1 MSRRI
6 LVFTQ
11 PDRFAAG
18 AIGRPGQRTFFLQVV
33 DGRRVAS
40 VVLEKVQVALLAD
53 RISAILAE
61 LRTREVAGAPE
72 PDAEGLPNDDD
83 RPLDE
88 PIGDPFRV
96 SSLTISWDGEASDIT
111 VEARSGFGDED
122 GDEDDETAEGVDD
135 PDEIPDDAPDGP
147 DVLRVRLDGASALGF
162 ARRAARVV
170 AAGRPPCPFCGEP
183 LNPEGHV
190 CVRTNGYL
198 N

>member
-1 MSRRI
+1 MARRI
-6 LVFTQ
+6 QVFSD

-33 DGRRVAS
+33 DGQRVAS

-53 RISAILAE
+53 RITAILAE
-61 LRTREVAGAPE
+61 LRARDVAGAP
-72 PDAEGLPNDDD
+72 PLDAEDLPNDDD

-88 PIGDPFRV
+88 PIGDAFRV
-96 SSLTISWDGEASDIT
+96 ASLTISWDGEASDIT

-122 GDEDDETAEGVDD
+122 DEDEDIDD
-135 PDEIPDDAPDGP
+135 IPDEALEGP
-147 DVLRVRLDGASALGF
+147 DVLRVRLTGPSALGF
-162 ARRAARVV
+162 ARRAARIV

>member
-1 MSRRI
+1 VSRRI
-6 LVFTQ
+6 LVFDD

-33 DGRRVAS
+33 DGRRIAS

-53 RISAILAE
+53 RIAAILAE
-61 LRTREVAGAPE
+61 LRLREVTGAPE
-72 PDAEGLPNDDD
+72 EDADELPNDDD

-88 PIGDPFRV
+88 PIGEAFRV
-96 SSLTISWDGEASDIT
+96 ASLTISWDGEASDIT
-111 VEARSGFGDED
+111 VEARSVYGEDQEEGEDED
-122 GDEDDETAEGVDD
+122 DD
-135 PDEIPDDAPDGP
+135 PDEIPDDAAEGP
-147 DVLRVRLDGASALGF
+147 DVLRVRLDGAAALGF
-162 ARRAARVV
+162 ARRAARIV

>member
-1 MSRRI
+1 MPRRI
-6 LVFTQ
+6 LVFSE

-53 RISAILAE
+53 RIGAILAE
-61 LRTREVAGAPE
+61 LRSRDVAGAPAA
-72 PDAEGLPNDDD
+72 DAEGLPNDDD

-88 PIGDPFRV
+88 PIGDAFRV
-96 SSLTISWDGEASDIT
+96 ESLTISWDGEAADIT
-111 VEARSGFGDED
+111 VEARSGYGEE
-122 GDEDDETAEGVDD
+122 GEEVEEGVNDA
-135 PDEIPDDAPDGP
+135 DEIPDDAPEGP
-147 DVLRVRLDGASALGF
+147 DVLRVRLDGAAALGF
-162 ARRAARVV
+162 ARRAERVV

>member
-1 MSRRI
+1 VARRI
-6 LVFTQ
+6 QLFSD

-18 AIGRPGQRTFFLQVV
+18 AIGPPGQRTFFLQVV
-33 DGRRVAS
+33 DGRRIAS

-53 RISAILAE
+53 RITAILAE
-61 LRTREVAGAPE
+61 LRARDIEGAP
-72 PDAEGLPNDDD
+72 PIDAEQLPNDDD

-88 PIGDPFRV
+88 PIGDAFRV
-96 SSLTISWDGEASDIT
+96 ASLTISWDGEASDIT

-122 GDEDDETAEGVDD
+122 DEEDEEED
-135 PDEIPDDAPDGP
+135 PDEIPDDALEGP

-162 ARRAARVV
+162 ARRAARIV

>member
-6 LVFTQ
+6 LVFTA
-11 PDRFAAG
+11 PKRFAAG
-18 AIGRPGQRTFFLQVV
+18 AIGQPGQRTFFLQVV
-33 DGRRVAS
+33 DGPRIAS

-53 RISAILAE
+53 RITAILAE
-61 LRTREVAGAPE
+61 LRSRDVAGAPE
-72 PDAEGLPNDDD
+72 AEADVLPNDDD

-88 PIGDPFRV
+88 PIGEAFRV
-96 SSLTISWDGEASDIT
+96 ASLTISWDGEASDIT
-111 VEARSGFGDED
+111 VEARSGY
-122 GDEDDETAEGVDD
+122 GDEDDESDEDVDD

-147 DVLRVRLDGASALGF
+147 DVLRVRLDGAAALGF

>member
-33 DGRRVAS
+33 KGRRIAS

-53 RISAILAE
+53 RIAAILAE
-61 LRTREVAGAPE
+61 LRTRDIAGAPE

-88 PIGDPFRV
+88 PIGEAFRAA
-96 SSLTISWDGEASDIT
+96 SLTISWDGEGSDIT
-111 VEARSGFGDED
+111 VEARSGYGDHD
-122 GDEDDETAEGVDD
+122 DDEEGEGGDPTDD

-147 DVLRVRLDGASALGF
+147 DVLRVRLDGPSALGF

-170 AAGRPPCPFCGEP
+170 AAGRPPCPFCGQP

>member
-1 MSRRI
+1 MARRI
-6 LVFTQ
+6 LEFTE

-18 AIGRPGQRTFFLQVV
+18 AIGRPGQRTFFLQAV
-33 DGRRVAS
+33 DGRRIAS

-53 RISAILAE
+53 RIAAILTE
-61 LRTREVAGAPE
+61 LREREVDGAPDE
-72 PDAEGLPNDDD
+72 DADELPNDDD

-88 PIGDPFRV
+88 PIGEAFRV
-96 SSLTISWDGEASDIT
+96 ASLTISWDGEASDIT
-111 VEARSGFGDED
+111 VEARSGYGEEDE
-122 GDEDDETAEGVDD
+122 ETEDD
-135 PDEIPDDAPDGP
+135 PDEIPDDAPEGP

-170 AAGRPPCPFCGEP
+170 AAGRPPGPFCGEP

>member
-1 MSRRI
+1 MPRRI
-6 LVFTQ
+6 LTFTE

-53 RISAILAE
+53 RITAILAE
-61 LRTREVAGAPE
+61 LRAREVTGAPE
-72 PDAEGLPNDDD
+72 PDAEELPNDDD

-88 PIGDPFRV
+88 PIGDAFRV
-96 SSLTISWDGEASDIT
+96 ASLTISWDGEASDIT
-111 VEARSGFGDED
+111 VEARSGYGEEDED
-122 GDEDDETAEGVDD
+122 EEDPEED
-135 PDEIPDDAPDGP
+135 PDEIPDDAPEGP

>member
-1 MSRRI
+1 MARRI
-6 LVFTQ
+6 LEFRE

-18 AIGRPGQRTFFLQVV
+18 AIGRPGQRTFFLQAV
-33 DGRRVAS
+33 DGRRIAS

-53 RISAILAE
+53 RIAAILGE
-61 LRTREVAGAPE
+61 LRERDVTGAPE
-72 PDAEGLPNDDD
+72 EDADELPNDDD

-88 PIGDPFRV
+88 PIGEAFRV
-96 SSLTISWDGEASDIT
+96 ASLTISWDGEASDIT
-111 VEARSGFGDED
+111 VEARSGYGDED
-122 GDEDDETAEGVDD
+122 EEQEDD
-135 PDEIPDDAPDGP
+135 PDEIPDDAPEGP

-162 ARRAARVV
+162 ARRAARIV

>member
-1 MSRRI
+1 MARRI
-6 LVFTQ
+6 QVFAN

-18 AIGRPGQRTFFLQVV
+18 AIGPPGQRTFFLQVL

-53 RISAILAE
+53 RVTAILAE
-61 LRTREVAGAPE
+61 LRAREVEGAPHI
-72 PDAEGLPNDDD
+72 DARGLPNDDD

-88 PIGDPFRV
+88 PIGDAFRV
-96 SSLTISWDGEASDIT
+96 ASLTISWDGEASDIT

-122 GDEDDETAEGVDD
+122 EEDDAEED
-135 PDEIPDDAPDGP
+135 PDEIPDDALEGP

-162 ARRAARVV
+162 ARRAARIV

>member
-1 MSRRI
+1 MPRRI
-6 LVFTQ
+6 LSFSE

-53 RISAILAE
+53 RITAILAE
-61 LRTREVAGAPE
+61 LRSRDVPDAPE
-72 PDAEGLPNDDD
+72 PDATGLPNDDD

-88 PIGDPFRV
+88 PIGDAFRV
-96 SSLTISWDGEASDIT
+96 ASLTISWDGEASDIT
-111 VEARSGFGDED
+111 VEARSAFGDED
-122 GDEDDETAEGVDD
+122 PDADDDPDAD
-135 PDEIPDDAPDGP
+135 PDEIPDDAPEGP
-147 DVLRVRLDGASALGF
+147 DVLRVRLDGPAALGF

>member
-1 MSRRI
+1 MARRI
-6 LVFTQ
+6 LEFTE

-18 AIGRPGQRTFFLQVV
+18 AIGRPGQRTFFLQAV
-33 DGRRVAS
+33 DGRRIAS

-53 RISAILAE
+53 RIAAILTE
-61 LRTREVAGAPE
+61 LRERDVDGAPDE
-72 PDAEGLPNDDD
+72 DADELPNDDD

-88 PIGDPFRV
+88 PIGEAFRV
-96 SSLTISWDGEASDIT
+96 ASLTISWDGEASDIT
-111 VEARSGFGDED
+111 VEARSGYGEEDE
-122 GDEDDETAEGVDD
+122 EVEDD
-135 PDEIPDDAPDGP
+135 PDEIPDDAPEGP

-170 AAGRPPCPFCGEP
+170 AAGRPPCPFCGQP

>member
-1 MSRRI
+1 MARRI
-6 LVFTQ
+6 LEFTE
-11 PDRFAAG
+11 PDRFTAG
-18 AIGRPGQRTFFLQVV
+18 AIGRPGQRTFFLQAV
-33 DGRRVAS
+33 DGRRIAS

-53 RISAILAE
+53 RIAAILGE
-61 LRTREVAGAPE
+61 LREREVAGAPE
-72 PDAEGLPNDDD
+72 EDADELPNDDD

-88 PIGDPFRV
+88 PIGEAFRV
-96 SSLTISWDGEASDIT
+96 ASLTISWDGEASDIT
-111 VEARSGFGDED
+111 VEARSGYGDED
-122 GDEDDETAEGVDD
+122 EEQEDD
-135 PDEIPDDAPDGP
+135 PDEIPDDAPEGP

-162 ARRAARVV
+162 ARRAARIV

>member
-1 MSRRI
+1 MARRI
-6 LVFTQ
+6 IEFTE

-18 AIGRPGQRTFFLQVV
+18 AIGRPGQRTFFLQAV
-33 DGRRVAS
+33 DGRRIAS

-53 RISAILAE
+53 RIAAILGE
-61 LRTREVAGAPE
+61 LRERDVVGAPAE
-72 PDAEGLPNDDD
+72 DAAELPNDDD

-88 PIGDPFRV
+88 PIGEAFRV
-96 SSLTISWDGEASDIT
+96 ASLTISWDGEASDIT
-111 VEARSGFGDED
+111 VEARSGYGEEDE
-122 GDEDDETAEGVDD
+122 EPEDD
-135 PDEIPDDAPDGP
+135 PDEIPDDAPEGP
-147 DVLRVRLDGASALGF
+147 DVLRVRLDGPSALGF

>member
-1 MSRRI
+1 MARRI
-6 LVFTQ
+6 LEFTE

-18 AIGRPGQRTFFLQVV
+18 AIGQPGQRTFFLQAVA
-33 DGRRVAS
+33 GRRIAS

-53 RISAILAE
+53 RIAAILGE
-61 LRTREVAGAPE
+61 LREREVAGAPPE
-72 PDAEGLPNDDD
+72 DADELPNDDD

-88 PIGDPFRV
+88 PIGEAFRV
-96 SSLTISWDGEASDIT
+96 ASLTISWDGEASDIT

-122 GDEDDETAEGVDD
+122 EESEDD
-135 PDEIPDDAPDGP
+135 PDEIPDDAPEGP
-147 DVLRVRLDGASALGF
+147 DVLRVRLDGAAALGF

-170 AAGRPPCPFCGEP
+170 AAGRPPCPFCGQP

-190 CVRTNGYL
+190 CVRSNGYL

>member
-6 LVFTQ
+6 LVFTE

-53 RISAILAE
+53 RISAIIAE
-61 LRTREVAGAPE
+61 LRSRDVAGAPE
-72 PDAEGLPNDDD
+72 LDAAELPNDDD

-88 PIGDPFRV
+88 PIGDAFRV
-96 SSLTISWDGEASDIT
+96 DSLTISWDGEASDIT
-111 VEARSGFGDED
+111 VEARSGYGDDGEADDED
-122 GDEDDETAEGVDD
+122 IND
-135 PDEIPDDAPDGP
+135 PDEIPDEAPEGP
-147 DVLRVRLDGASALGF
+147 DVLRVRLHGAAALGF

>member
-1 MSRRI
+1 MARRI
-6 LVFTQ
+6 LEFTE

-18 AIGRPGQRTFFLQVV
+18 AIGRPGQRTFFLQAV
-33 DGRRVAS
+33 DGRRIAS

-53 RISAILAE
+53 RIAAILTE
-61 LRTREVAGAPE
+61 LREREVDGAPDE
-72 PDAEGLPNDDD
+72 DADELPNDDD

-88 PIGDPFRV
+88 PIGEAFRV
-96 SSLTISWDGEASDIT
+96 ASLTISWDGEASDIT
-111 VEARSGFGDED
+111 VEARSGYGEEDE
-122 GDEDDETAEGVDD
+122 ETEDD
-135 PDEIPDDAPDGP
+135 PDEIPDDAPEGP

>member
-1 MSRRI
+1 MPRRI
-6 LVFTQ
+6 LTFTE

-18 AIGRPGQRTFFLQVV
+18 AIGPPGQRTFFLQVV

-53 RISAILAE
+53 RITAILAE
-61 LRTREVAGAPE
+61 LRAREVAGAPE
-72 PDAEGLPNDDD
+72 PDADELPNDDD

-88 PIGDPFRV
+88 PIGDAFRV
-96 SSLTISWDGEASDIT
+96 ASLTISWDGEESDIT
-111 VEARSGFGDED
+111 VEARSGY
-122 GDEDDETAEGVDD
+122 GDEDDDDEGSEED
-135 PDEIPDDAPDGP
+135 PDEIPDDAPEGP
-147 DVLRVRLDGASALGF
+147 DVLRVRLDGAAALGF

>member
-1 MSRRI
+1 M
-6 LVFTQ
+6 FED

-18 AIGRPGQRTFFLQVV
+18 AIGRPGQRTFFLQAVR
-33 DGRRVAS
+33 GKRIAS

-53 RISAILAE
+53 RISAIIAE
-61 LRTREVAGAPE
+61 LRSRDVEGAPAE
-72 PDAEGLPNDDD
+72 DAEELPNDDD
-83 RPLDE
+83 QPLDE
-88 PIGDPFRV
+88 PIGEAFRV
-96 SSLTISWDGEASDIT
+96 ASLTISWDGEASDIT
-111 VEARSGFGDED
+111 VEARSGFGEEDEE
-122 GDEDDETAEGVDD
+122 DEEDAEGEEDED
-135 PDEIPDDAPDGP
+135 PDEIPDEAPEGP
-147 DVLRVRLDGASALGF
+147 DVLRVRLHGDAALGF

>member
-6 LVFTQ
+6 LVFTE
-11 PDRFAAG
+11 PERFAAG

-40 VVLEKVQVALLAD
+40 VVVEKVQVALLAD
-53 RISAILAE
+53 RITAILAE
-61 LRTREVAGAPE
+61 LRSRDVEGAPE
-72 PDAEGLPNDDD
+72 PEAEELPNDDD

-88 PIGDPFRV
+88 PIGEAFRV
-96 SSLTISWDGEASDIT
+96 ASLTISWDGEASDIT
-111 VEARSGFGDED
+111 VEARSGY
-122 GDEDDETAEGVDD
+122 GDEDDEGEGEDD

-162 ARRAARVV
+162 ARRAARIV

-190 CVRTNGYL
+190 CIRTNGYL

>member
-1 MSRRI
+1 MFSD
-6 LVFTQ
+6 

-18 AIGRPGQRTFFLQVV
+18 AIGPPGQRTFFLQVV
-33 DGRRVAS
+33 DGRRIAS

-53 RISAILAE
+53 RITAILAE
-61 LRTREVAGAPE
+61 LRAREVEGAP
-72 PDAEGLPNDDD
+72 PMDAEELPNDDD

-96 SSLTISWDGEASDIT
+96 ASLTISWDGEASDIT

-122 GDEDDETAEGVDD
+122 EEEDEEED
-135 PDEIPDDAPDGP
+135 PDEIPDDALDGP

>member
-1 MSRRI
+1 MARRI
-6 LVFTQ
+6 LEFRE

-18 AIGRPGQRTFFLQVV
+18 AIGQPGQRTFFLQAV
-33 DGRRVAS
+33 DGRRIAS

-53 RISAILAE
+53 RIAAIVGE
-61 LRTREVAGAPE
+61 LREREVAGAPDE
-72 PDAEGLPNDDD
+72 DADGLPNDDD

-88 PIGDPFRV
+88 PIGEAFRV
-96 SSLTISWDGEASDIT
+96 ASLTISWDGEASDIT

-122 GDEDDETAEGVDD
+122 EESEED
-135 PDEIPDDAPDGP
+135 PDEIPDDAPEGP
-147 DVLRVRLDGASALGF
+147 DVLRVRLDGPSALGF

>member
-1 MSRRI
+1 MARRI
-6 LVFTQ
+6 LEFTE

-18 AIGRPGQRTFFLQVV
+18 AIGRPGQRTFFLQAV
-33 DGRRVAS
+33 DGRRIAS

-53 RISAILAE
+53 RIAAILTE
-61 LRTREVAGAPE
+61 LREREVDGAPDE
-72 PDAEGLPNDDD
+72 DADELPNDDD

-88 PIGDPFRV
+88 PIGEAFRV
-96 SSLTISWDGEASDIT
+96 ASLTISWDGEASDIT
-111 VEARSGFGDED
+111 VEARSGYGEEDE
-122 GDEDDETAEGVDD
+122 ETEDD
-135 PDEIPDDAPDGP
+135 PDEIPDEAPEGP